1 MPISMVAAKGRST
14 VNKKAMIIMD
24 IDDIDEIKQALDLI
38 YTELSEINSHIRQ
51 AKEELEDE
59 DT

>member
-1 MPISMVAAKGRST
+1 MPIFMVAAKGRST

-38 YTELSEINSHIRQ
+38 YTELSEINSHIKQ
-51 AKEELEDE
+51 AKEELNDE
-59 DT
+59 DI

>member
-1 MPISMVAAKGRST
+1 MVAAKGKST

-59 DT
+59 DI

>member
-1 MPISMVAAKGRST
+1 MPIFMVVAKGKST

-59 DT
+59 DI

>member
-1 MPISMVAAKGRST
+1 MPISMVAAKGKST

-38 YTELSEINSHIRQ
+38 YT
-51 AKEELEDE
+51 
-59 DT
+59 